1 MSLLPLRGTL
11 RQGGWR
17 SGRNLG
23 KTTSIDDVCSA
34 EEVPRGCAGVEVSV
48 ESSPTLPFDECSPR
62 YRTDPPKTSKVRVA
76 GDIAVTSREAHGA
89 MLGWSG
95 HVAQAQLMLRICR
108 QLTKRLIVLA

>member
-23 KTTSIDDVCSA
+23 KTTSIDDVCGA

-48 ESSPTLPFDECSPR
+48 EMFECLVKEEHEVLRKAELSMEADSENYLGGSSETIC
-62 YRTDPPKTSKVRVA
+62 TTS
-76 GDIAVTSREAHGA
+76 D
-89 MLGWSG
+89 
-95 HVAQAQLMLRICR
+95 
-108 QLTKRLIVLA
+108 LTFTRKRSATA